1 MDHSA
6 IVDLSP
12 LLTLVAQGLIAV
24 LAAIAAWAA
33 AWVKKKANIE
43 STSLLSQQIDQ
54 TVVQAIGY
62 AQAHLMTLLGHA
74 DFAKVETRNA
84 AVQIALGFVVAQA
97 PAAVRTLGVSQQSLA
112 DLILAKMARLD
123 PSLVL
128 PGSAPL
134 PLPDVAAVSAVSA
147 APVGAA

>member
-84 AVQIALGFVVAQA
+84 AVQIALGFVAAQA
-97 PAAVRTLGVSQQSLA
+97 PAVVRTLGLSQQSLA

-128 PGSAPL
+128 PGAVPLPL
-134 PLPDVAAVSAVSA
+134 PLPDASAVSA